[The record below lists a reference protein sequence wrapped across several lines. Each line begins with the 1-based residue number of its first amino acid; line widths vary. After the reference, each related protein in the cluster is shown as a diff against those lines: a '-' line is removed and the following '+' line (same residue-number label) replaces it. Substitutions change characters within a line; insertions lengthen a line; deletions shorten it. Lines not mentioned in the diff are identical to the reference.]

1 MLAIIQ
7 ETLKKINSKITTIQI
22 MSLLVT
28 FFVVISF
35 YICLYLEISGNNKP
49 LIYKESNDITGAGV
63 NEKSTIFASIN
74 GTTYTFSWC
83 QGANKIKEENKIFF
97 SNEKEAINSGR
108 RLSKMCN
115 R

>member
-28 FFVVISF
+28 LLLIISF
-35 YICLYLEISGNNKP
+35 YFYLYFTISTNSKP
-49 LIYKESNDITGAGV
+49 LIYRESEGV
-63 NEKSTIFASIN
+63 SQVNLNEKSTIFASIN

-97 SNEKEAINSGR
+97 SSEEEAIKYGR
-108 RLSKMCN
+108 RLSKMCG